1 MSDKIV
7 EAREIKDSFSGLFSK
22 QYIQKGA
29 LILSLGEPTLDRP
42 TRTSIQIHNKH
53 VEHPLGAYI
62 NHHCEPSSFV
72 NSDDSEILA
81 LKDIQPNE
89 EITIDYM
96 QTESKMAESFYC
108 NCCKGKLISGKDFK

>member
-1 MSDKIV
+1 MTDKV
-7 EAREIKDSFSGLFSK
+7 EVRKIKDSFSGLFSK

-62 NHHCEPSSFV
+62 NHNCEPSSFV
-72 NSDDSEILA
+72 GSDDSQILA

>member
-1 MSDKIV
+1 MTDKIV
-7 EAREIKDSFSGLFSK
+7 EAREIKNSFSGLFSK

-42 TRTSIQIHNKH
+42 TRTSIHTNNKH

-72 NSDDSEILA
+72 DSENSQILA
-81 LKDIQPNE
+81 R
-89 EITIDYM
+89 
-96 QTESKMAESFYC
+96 
-108 NCCKGKLISGKDFK
+108 KLLSVRPASSA